1 MPFKKGQSGNK
12 NGRPKGRQSKTT
24 LSVKEALQ
32 AAFEGIGGI
41 PSLIAWARYP
51 QNQGEFY
58 KLYAKLLPK
67 ELEVM
72 GVDGGPIQSKVEVVF
87 VNSAHTG

>member
-1 MPFKKGQSGNK
+1 MPFQKGNK
-12 NGRPKGRQSKTT
+12 LGRPGRPKGSQNKAT

-32 AAFEGIGGI
+32 AAFEGIGGVE
-41 PSLIAWARYP
+41 SLIAWARDS

-72 GVDGGPIQSKVEVVF
+72 GADGGPIQSKIEVVF
-87 VNSAHTG
+87 VNSKDTG